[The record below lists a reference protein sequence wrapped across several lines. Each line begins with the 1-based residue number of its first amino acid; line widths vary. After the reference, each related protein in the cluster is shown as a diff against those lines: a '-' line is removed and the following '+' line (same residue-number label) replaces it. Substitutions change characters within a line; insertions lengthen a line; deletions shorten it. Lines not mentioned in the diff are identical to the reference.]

1 MSSFV
6 DDKIAFEGLTY
17 DDVLLVPA
25 YSEVLPRTVELSTRF
40 SRNIQLNIPFISAAM
55 DTVTESKMAIAI
67 AREGGIGVIHKNM
80 SIEEQARQVAIV
92 KRAENGM
99 IYDPVTIQR
108 GSKVRDA
115 LALMTEYHI
124 GGIPVVDEENHLV
137 GIVTNRDL
145 RFEHDMDKNVDEVM
159 TSENLV
165 TTHQQTDL
173 ANASLILQK
182 NRIEK
187 LPVVDKDN
195 SVRDSLQQVI
205 DFKDR
210 EINDILGTMNE
221 IQEGFRLINAAEGR
235 MSVIKSGETANKTE
249 QIREN
254 IRDISEMMEHNRELI
269 AKLRQQVRESS
280 VRSDEFKT
288 VIDNLVQQLEDND
301 ANLQKLQTEL
311 QEKDI
316 HIAELDQTVAN
327 LNTSITSL
335 KEETA
340 NKAATIV
347 AQDKQINT
355 AWYVFG
361 TKKELQS
368 QNIYEK
374 GRVLQSNFN
383 KNYFTKIDIRI
394 VKEIKLYSKSVKIM
408 TAHPANSYQLIQDAN
423 KQYVLRINNPQNFW
437 STSKYL
443 VVLVK

>member
-1 MSSFV
+1 MRKIFSILAFV
-6 DDKIAFEGLTY
+6 M
-17 DDVLLVPA
+17 LLASCQEKKNVP
-25 YSEVLPRTVELSTRF
+25 
-40 SRNIQLNIPFISAAM
+40 
-55 DTVTESKMAIAI
+55 
-67 AREGGIGVIHKNM
+67 VI
-80 SIEEQARQVAIV
+80 E
-92 KRAENGM
+92 
-99 IYDPVTIQR
+99 
-108 GSKVRDA
+108 
-115 LALMTEYHI
+115 
-124 GGIPVVDEENHLV
+124 
-137 GIVTNRDL
+137 NRD
-145 RFEHDMDKNVDEVM
+145 
-159 TSENLV
+159 
-165 TTHQQTDL
+165 
-173 ANASLILQK
+173 
-182 NRIEK
+182 
-187 LPVVDKDN
+187 

-235 MSVIKSGETANKTE
+235 MSIIKGGEATNKTE
-249 QIREN
+249 QMREN
-254 IRDISEMMEHNRELI
+254 IRSISEMMEHNRELI

-280 VRSDEFKT
+280 VRSDQFKT

-316 HIAELDQTVAN
+316 HIAELDQTVAS
-327 LNTSITSL
+327 LSSSIASL
-335 KEETA
+335 KEESS
-340 NKAATIV
+340 NKSETII

-408 TAHPANSYQLIQDAN
+408 TAHPTSSYQLIQDAN

>member
-1 MSSFV
+1 MRKIFSILAFV
-6 DDKIAFEGLTY
+6 M
-17 DDVLLVPA
+17 LLASCQEKKNVP
-25 YSEVLPRTVELSTRF
+25 
-40 SRNIQLNIPFISAAM
+40 
-55 DTVTESKMAIAI
+55 
-67 AREGGIGVIHKNM
+67 VI
-80 SIEEQARQVAIV
+80 E
-92 KRAENGM
+92 
-99 IYDPVTIQR
+99 
-108 GSKVRDA
+108 
-115 LALMTEYHI
+115 
-124 GGIPVVDEENHLV
+124 
-137 GIVTNRDL
+137 NRD
-145 RFEHDMDKNVDEVM
+145 
-159 TSENLV
+159 
-165 TTHQQTDL
+165 
-173 ANASLILQK
+173 
-182 NRIEK
+182 
-187 LPVVDKDN
+187 

-235 MSVIKSGETANKTE
+235 MSVIKSGEATNKTE
-249 QIREN
+249 QMREN
-254 IRDISEMMEHNRELI
+254 IRSITEMMEHNRELI

-280 VRSDEFKT
+280 VRSDQFKT

-316 HIAELDQTVAN
+316 HIAELDQTVAS
-327 LNTSITSL
+327 LSSSIASL
-335 KEETA
+335 KEESS
-340 NKAATIV
+340 NKSETII

-408 TAHPANSYQLIQDAN
+408 TAHPTSSYQLIQDAN

>member
-1 MSSFV
+1 MRKFLSILAV
-6 DDKIAFEGLTY
+6 
-17 DDVLLVPA
+17 VMLLASCQEKKNVP
-25 YSEVLPRTVELSTRF
+25 
-40 SRNIQLNIPFISAAM
+40 
-55 DTVTESKMAIAI
+55 
-67 AREGGIGVIHKNM
+67 VI
-80 SIEEQARQVAIV
+80 E
-92 KRAENGM
+92 
-99 IYDPVTIQR
+99 
-108 GSKVRDA
+108 
-115 LALMTEYHI
+115 
-124 GGIPVVDEENHLV
+124 
-137 GIVTNRDL
+137 NRD
-145 RFEHDMDKNVDEVM
+145 
-159 TSENLV
+159 
-165 TTHQQTDL
+165 
-173 ANASLILQK
+173 
-182 NRIEK
+182 
-187 LPVVDKDN
+187 

-235 MSVIKSGETANKTE
+235 MSIIKSGEATNKTE
-249 QIREN
+249 QMREN
-254 IRDISEMMEHNRELI
+254 IRSISEMMEHNRELI

-280 VRSDEFKT
+280 VRSDQFKT

-316 HIAELDQTVAN
+316 HIAELDQTVAS
-327 LNTSITSL
+327 LSSSIASL
-335 KEETA
+335 KEESS
-340 NKAATIV
+340 NKSETII

-408 TAHPANSYQLIQDAN
+408 TAHPTSSYQLIQDAN

>member
-1 MSSFV
+1 MQKFFSILAFV
-6 DDKIAFEGLTY
+6 M
-17 DDVLLVPA
+17 LLASCQEKKNVP
-25 YSEVLPRTVELSTRF
+25 
-40 SRNIQLNIPFISAAM
+40 I
-55 DTVTESKMAIAI
+55 
-67 AREGGIGVIHKNM
+67 
-80 SIEEQARQVAIV
+80 IE
-92 KRAENGM
+92 
-99 IYDPVTIQR
+99 
-108 GSKVRDA
+108 
-115 LALMTEYHI
+115 
-124 GGIPVVDEENHLV
+124 
-137 GIVTNRDL
+137 NRD
-145 RFEHDMDKNVDEVM
+145 
-159 TSENLV
+159 
-165 TTHQQTDL
+165 
-173 ANASLILQK
+173 
-182 NRIEK
+182 
-187 LPVVDKDN
+187 

-235 MSVIKSGETANKTE
+235 MSIIKSGEATNKTE
-249 QIREN
+249 QMREN
-254 IRDISEMMEHNRELI
+254 IRSITEMMEHNRELI

-280 VRSDEFKT
+280 VRSDQFKT

-316 HIAELDQTVAN
+316 HIAELDQTVVS
-327 LNTSITSL
+327 LSSSIASL
-335 KEETA
+335 KEESS
-340 NKAATIV
+340 NKSETII

-408 TAHPANSYQLIQDAN
+408 TAHPTSSYQLIQDAN